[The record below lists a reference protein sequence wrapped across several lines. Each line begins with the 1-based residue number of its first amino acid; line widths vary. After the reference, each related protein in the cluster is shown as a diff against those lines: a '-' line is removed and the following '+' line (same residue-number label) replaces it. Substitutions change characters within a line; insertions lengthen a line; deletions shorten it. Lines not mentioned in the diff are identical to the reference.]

1 MINKIKDLDI
11 SYKDFIPALSGL
23 IDGELQI
30 EEDEAPIIRMI
41 YDKFVNTTM
50 GIEAIHKPS
59 IFLN

>member
-1 MINKIKDLDI
+1 MINKIKNLDI

-41 YDKFVNTTM
+41 HDKFVNTTM
-50 GIEAIHKPS
+50 GIEAIC
-59 IFLN
+59 